1 MAGCLVLFLFLALLS
16 FSGNADVS
24 IDCGAFDSYA
34 DGNSIV
40 WIGDD
45 DLFKNS
51 QSEVV
56 QPSNT
61 ASQVMS
67 TLRVF
72 TTLKKNCYSITADKG
87 SLVLVRASFFYGN
100 YDKRSSPPSFDLLFD
115 GNHWATVKTSLDQ
128 LVYYE
133 VMYVVKSDTTSI
145 CLAQTQPNQFPFIS
159 ALEVRNLDSKM
170 YGDVD
175 PNYALFLRSRVAFGA
190 NTTVRFPDDGYD
202 RIWVPARVGSE
213 LVSVASGAIL
223 IDVANA
229 PDNPPPEVLQNA
241 ITTSNTSGS
250 ITLTPGFPDQ
260 DVSVYMNLYFSEV
273 TELDTTQKRSFIAYI
288 DNMKSSEP
296 IIPPYGAAKE
306 MSANFTASANTSI
319 SLVSTTDST
328 LPPLINA
335 MEVFYVSDRL
345 TDGTN
350 SKDVEGLGEL
360 QNTFSV
366 LQEYWSG
373 DPCLPSP
380 YTWERISCSND
391 AIPRVTAL
399 DLSSLDLSGPLPD
412 FSSMD
417 ALVTIDLHNNSIT
430 GPIQDFLG
438 ALPNLKDLNL
448 ADNSFSGPIPQ
459 SISSNKKLKFVASGN
474 PDLCVSGK
482 SCQPTSTDGTIIT
495 STPSGGRKKSNK
507 LPVIL
512 GTTIPIF
519 VFFWAIVG
527 FSVHHKRRTAA
538 IAAITAGKTGGANG
552 PSVANTMMGQV
563 GEAVINEIRVNI
575 HDQTTSENGDQSVP
589 QQ

>member
-24 IDCGAFDSYA
+24 IDCGALDSYA
-34 DGNSIV
+34 DENSVV

-61 ASQVMS
+61 ASHVMS

-72 TTLKKNCYSITADKG
+72 TTLKKNS
-87 SLVLVRASFFYGN
+87 
-100 YDKRSSPPSFDLLFD
+100 
-115 GNHWATVKTSLDQ
+115 
-128 LVYYE
+128 
-133 VMYVVKSDTTSI
+133 
-145 CLAQTQPNQFPFIS
+145 
-159 ALEVRNLDSKM
+159 LEVRNLDSKM

-202 RIWVPARVGSE
+202 RIWVPARVSSE
-213 LVSVASGAIL
+213 LVSVASGTIL

-250 ITLTPGFPDQ
+250 ITLNPGFPDQ

-306 MSANFTASANTSI
+306 LSANFTASANTSI

-391 AIPRVTAL
+391 DIPRLKLTCVPDVFGSFR

-527 FSVHHKRRTAA
+527 FLVHHKRRTAA

-575 HDQTTSENGDQSVP
+575 QDQTTSENGDQSIP

>member
-1 MAGCLVLFLFLALLS
+1 M
-16 FSGNADVS
+16 N
-24 IDCGAFDSYA
+24 
-34 DGNSIV
+34 
-40 WIGDD
+40 
-45 DLFKNS
+45 
-51 QSEVV
+51 
-56 QPSNT
+56 
-61 ASQVMS
+61 

-72 TTLKKNCYSITADKG
+72 TTLKKNCYSITTDKG

-115 GNHWATVKTSLDQ
+115 GNNWATVKTSLDQ

-175 PNYALFLRSRVAFGA
+175 PNYALFLRSRIAYGA
-190 NTTVRFPDDGYD
+190 NTTVRFPNDSYD
-202 RIWVPARVGSE
+202 RIWVPARVGSG
-213 LVSVASGAIL
+213 LVSVASDAIL

-229 PDNPPPEVLQNA
+229 PDNPPQEVLQNA
-241 ITTSNTSGS
+241 ITTSNTSAS
-250 ITLTPGFPDQ
+250 ITLNPGFSDQ

-273 TELDTTQKRSFIAYI
+273 TELDATQKRSFNAYI
-288 DNMKSSEP
+288 DNMKSEP
-296 IIPPYGAAKE
+296 IIPPYGTAKE

-319 SLVSTTDST
+319 SLVSTTDSK

-335 MEVFYVSDRL
+335 MEVFFVSDRL

-399 DLSSLDLSGPLPD
+399 DLSSLGLSDPLPD

-430 GPIQDFLG
+430 GPIPDFLG
-438 ALPNLKDLNL
+438 ALPNLKDLSL
-448 ADNSFSGPIPQ
+448 ADNSFSGSIPQ

-527 FSVHHKRRTAA
+527 FLVHHKRRTAA
-538 IAAITAGKTGGANG
+538 IAAITAGKTGGANR
-552 PSVANTMMGQV
+552 PSVANTMMGQA

-575 HDQTTSENGDQSVP
+575 QDQTTSENGDQSVP

>member
-1 MAGCLVLFLFLALLS
+1 M
-16 FSGNADVS
+16 N
-24 IDCGAFDSYA
+24 
-34 DGNSIV
+34 
-40 WIGDD
+40 
-45 DLFKNS
+45 
-51 QSEVV
+51 
-56 QPSNT
+56 
-61 ASQVMS
+61 

-72 TTLKKNCYSITADKG
+72 TTLKKNCYPITADKG

-115 GNHWATVKTSLDQ
+115 GNHWATVNTSLDQ

-170 YGDVD
+170 YGDFD
-175 PNYALFLRSRVAFGA
+175 PNYALFLRSRIAYGA
-190 NTTVRFPDDGYD
+190 NTTVRFPNDSYD
-202 RIWVPARVGSE
+202 RIWVPARVGSG
-213 LVSVASGAIL
+213 LVSVASDAIL

-229 PDNPPPEVLQNA
+229 PDNPPQEVLQNA
-241 ITTSNTSGS
+241 ITTSNTSAS
-250 ITLTPGFPDQ
+250 ITLNPGFSDQ

-273 TELDTTQKRSFIAYI
+273 TELDATQKRSFNAYI
-288 DNMKSSEP
+288 DNMKSEP
-296 IIPPYGAAKE
+296 IIPPYGTAKE

-319 SLVSTTDST
+319 SLVSTTDSK

-335 MEVFYVSDRL
+335 MEVFFVSDRL

-391 AIPRVTAL
+391 AIPRVTAM
-399 DLSSLDLSGPLPD
+399 DLSSLGLSDPLPD

-430 GPIQDFLG
+430 GPIPDFLG
-438 ALPNLKDLNL
+438 ALPNLKDLSL

-459 SISSNKKLKFVASGN
+459 SISSNKKLKFV
-474 PDLCVSGK
+474 
-482 SCQPTSTDGTIIT
+482 
-495 STPSGGRKKSNK
+495 KKSNK

-512 GTTIPIF
+512 GTIIPIF

-527 FSVHHKRRTAA
+527 FLVHHKRRTAA
-538 IAAITAGKTGGANG
+538 IAAITAGKTGGANR
-552 PSVANTMMGQV
+552 PSVANTMMGQA

-575 HDQTTSENGDQSVP
+575 QDQTTSENGDQSVP